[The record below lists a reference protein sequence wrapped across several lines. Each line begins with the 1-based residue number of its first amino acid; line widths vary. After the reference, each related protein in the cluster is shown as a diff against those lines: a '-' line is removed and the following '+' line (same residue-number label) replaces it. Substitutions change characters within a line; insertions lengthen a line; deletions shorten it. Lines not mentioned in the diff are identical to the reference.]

1 MKKFEFNEVT
11 YASIYQLYNIDNEMD
26 MNSAT
31 ILLKKGLILKFIK
44 MFVHSK
50 PMFINSNFIWEYNK
64 ELNISSF
71 NDLSLLVLQKE
82 INSMFQLDKKCESKK
97 NAYGLL
103 KIWIKIMQEDEQ
115 INGDLR
121 NFFSKDYVFN
131 PNPESMNRHIAE
143 VETEISENPLS
154 NLIFTEG

>member
-50 PMFINSNFIWEYNK
+50 PMFINSNFTFFA
-64 ELNISSF
+64 SSY
-71 NDLSLLVLQKE
+71 S
-82 INSMFQLDKKCESKK
+82 
-97 NAYGLL
+97 
-103 KIWIKIMQEDEQ
+103 
-115 INGDLR
+115 
-121 NFFSKDYVFN
+121 
-131 PNPESMNRHIAE
+131 
-143 VETEISENPLS
+143 
-154 NLIFTEG
+154 